1 MIAYLLAKEKEED
14 ERDAAKRDKHKKE
27 ALKYRE
33 HLMAQMA
40 KASALHATVT
50 RPIHAAVELRNRAF
64 PSARPFPLVVGTHAA
79 LRYPAALPLQ
89 NEALKEKEPGEGPS
103 RCEREG

>member
-1 MIAYLLAKEKEED
+1 MVLTHSYAERQRDYQMIAYLLAKEKEED

-40 KASALHATVT
+40 KASALHATDT
-50 RPIHAAVELRNRAF
+50 RPIHPCSRGVAQSSLSERSAL
-64 PSARPFPLVVGTHAA
+64 SARCRDSCGASISSGLAPP
-79 LRYPAALPLQ
+79 
-89 NEALKEKEPGEGPS
+89 K
-103 RCEREG
+103 